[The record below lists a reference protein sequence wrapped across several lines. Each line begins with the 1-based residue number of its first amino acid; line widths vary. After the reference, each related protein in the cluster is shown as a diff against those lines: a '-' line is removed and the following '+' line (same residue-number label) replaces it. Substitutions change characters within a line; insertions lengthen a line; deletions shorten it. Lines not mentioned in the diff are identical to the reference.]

1 MHRLPHLRIAF
12 EPTGRAPPPES
23 RVATLGAMHDAIATG
38 VLTPRTALRWAASEP
53 APFVVLLLVLTTA
66 ALAIDQ
72 VVNIWGQHALGL
84 AGWVVLFAAAVY
96 LSPLE
101 RSRVAVVI
109 IVATLGEVVGSII
122 WGAYEYRLGN
132 LPLFVPPGHGLVFLT
147 GWRISQLGWVRAH
160 ARVFLGF
167 VLAGLV
173 GWALWGLVLAER
185 QDVAGAIGAAFLA
198 AFLIGGRSRMLYA
211 GVFVFVAYLELYGT
225 WVGTWTWAETLPGT
239 GIPDGNPPSGIAAG
253 YVLFDIA
260 ALTFAPALLAAVLK
274 LKSVFGSPTSPTG

>member
-1 MHRLPHLRIAF
+1 
-12 EPTGRAPPPES
+12 
-23 RVATLGAMHDAIATG
+23 MHDAVTTKDRSPG
-38 VLTPRTALRWAASEP
+38 NALRTVLSSP
-53 APFVVLLLVLTTA
+53 APFVALMFVLTTA

-72 VVNIWGQHALGL
+72 QVNLWGQHLLGI
-84 AGWVVLFAAAVY
+84 AGWIVLIGAAVY

-109 IVATLGEVVGSII
+109 VVATIGEVIGSII

-132 LPLFVPPGHGLVFLT
+132 LPLFVPPGHGLVYLT
-147 GWRISQLGWVRAH
+147 GLQISQLDVVRRHTH
-160 ARVFLGF
+160 AFITV
-167 VLAGLV
+167 VLVALI
-173 GWALWGLVLAER
+173 GWALWGLVLADR

-198 AFLIGGRSRMLYA
+198 AFIIGGRSRLIYA

-260 ALTFAPALLAAVLK
+260 ALTLAPALLAGVRALRSR
-274 LKSVFGSPTSPTG
+274 LSSWSSPRG

>member
-1 MHRLPHLRIAF
+1 
-12 EPTGRAPPPES
+12 
-23 RVATLGAMHDAIATG
+23 MHDA
-38 VLTPRTALRWAASEP
+38 LTAQAQGRRDLLRRLLSEP
-53 APFVVLLLVLTTA
+53 APFVVLLVALTTA

-72 VVNIWGQHALGL
+72 QVNIWGQHLLGVAGWIVL
-84 AGWVVLFAAAVY
+84 AGAAFY

-109 IVATLGEVVGSII
+109 IVATIGEVVGSII

-132 LPLFVPPGHGLVFLT
+132 LPLFVPPGHGLVYLT
-147 GWRISQLGWVRAH
+147 GLAISQLELVRRNGRA
-160 ARVFLGF
+160 F
-167 VLAGLV
+167 VTLALV
-173 GWALWGLVLAER
+173 ALIGWALWGLVLAER

-198 AFLIGGRSRMLYA
+198 AFIVGGKSRMIYA

-225 WVGTWTWAETLPGT
+225 WIGTWTWAETLPGT

-260 ALTFAPALLAAVLK
+260 ALAFAPALLAGFLWLK
-274 LKSVFGSPTSPTG
+274 RAIGSATSPTE